1 MRPFVIS
8 IAAVSGGGK
17 TTIVRQLSEKLHNSK
32 SLFFDNYDFEG
43 PDDIINWVD
52 SGAIYDE
59 WNLSPLLKDLE
70 ILLSEQLNFI
80 ILEYPFAY
88 KHSMIRGFI
97 DFTVFIDTPL
107 DVALA
112 RRLTR
117 DFQNDTNRI
126 ILQDMDNYISRGRR
140 GYLDMLKTIKPDSDI
155 IVDGNLPV
163 FEIVNII
170 YDRIKRCK

>member
-59 WNLSPLLKDLE
+59 WNLSPLLKDL
-70 ILLSEQLNFI
+70 
-80 ILEYPFAY
+80 
-88 KHSMIRGFI
+88 
-97 DFTVFIDTPL
+97 
-107 DVALA
+107 
-112 RRLTR
+112 
-117 DFQNDTNRI
+117 
-126 ILQDMDNYISRGRR
+126 
-140 GYLDMLKTIKPDSDI
+140 
-155 IVDGNLPV
+155 
-163 FEIVNII
+163 
-170 YDRIKRCK
+170 